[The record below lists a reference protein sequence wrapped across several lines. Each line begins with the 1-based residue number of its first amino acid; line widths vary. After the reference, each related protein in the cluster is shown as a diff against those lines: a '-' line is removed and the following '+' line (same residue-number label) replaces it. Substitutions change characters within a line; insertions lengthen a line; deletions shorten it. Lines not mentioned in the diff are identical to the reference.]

1 MTYLYHAS
9 WSYEFQLYG
18 SNDATCI
25 DEIQHNYLPSILFL
39 LLSLETSSTHSFLS
53 SSFILSLPLSLPLPT
68 SPFLP
73 PSPPSPFL
81 PPSPSSLYQSTQPIH
96 PSLPLLSSLPPFLF
110 LPPFPLFPPSIN
122 PPNQYSPLPP
132 FFPILTGSLWRQLSE
147 HTLSLLC
154 NDSVCAPPF
163 HSLGGRKGGG
173 EGKRMGGGIQN
184 MVLVEREGK
193 CLKLYFLSSP
203 RHEYP
208 CLPNVPEI
216 FS

>member
-1 MTYLYHAS
+1 MTENMTYLYHAS
-9 WSYEFQLYG
+9 WSHEFQLYG

-25 DEIQHNYLPSILFL
+25 DEIQHNFLPSILFL

-68 SPFLP
+68 SPFFP

-132 FFPILTGSLWRQLSE
+132 FFPILTDSLWRQLS
-147 HTLSLLC
+147 TRWKVCFGCFAVLVVFAVWFVCLSL
-154 NDSVCAPPF
+154 
-163 HSLGGRKGGG
+163 
-173 EGKRMGGGIQN
+173 Q
-184 MVLVEREGK
+184 VLVTAFFVYIPINHSIEDTPSTLLTSYTALMP
-193 CLKLYFLSSP
+193 CFLA
-203 RHEYP
+203 
-208 CLPNVPEI
+208 
-216 FS
+216 